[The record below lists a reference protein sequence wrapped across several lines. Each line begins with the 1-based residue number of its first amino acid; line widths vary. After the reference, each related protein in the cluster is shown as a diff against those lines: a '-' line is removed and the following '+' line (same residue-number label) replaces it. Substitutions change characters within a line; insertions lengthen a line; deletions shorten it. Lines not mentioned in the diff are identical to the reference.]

1 MARLVICVMYSD
13 EALLREIKERLEK
26 RFGKIKDE
34 ISYGFSFTTYYEEE
48 MGKNLEKSIL
58 AFEKERE
65 EEQQAGIKTYTNRLK
80 DEYRTGGKRRANIDP
95 GYLTKEKLML
105 ASNKKSPYKIG
116 IAENIYAHLTL
127 KFENS
132 KAIATYRTYPDFK
145 TEKVQKFLTKIL

>member
-1 MARLVICVMYSD
+1 MAKLVICVMYSD
-13 EALLREIKERLEK
+13 ENLLKEIKERLEK

-48 MGKNLEKSIL
+48 MGKNLKKNIL
-58 AFEKERE
+58 AFEKEIKE
-65 EEQQAGIKTYTNRLK
+65 EHLAEIKAYTNKLE

-116 IAENIYAHLTL
+116 LAENIYAHLTL

-145 TEKVQKFLTKIL
+145 TEKIQRFLTKIL